1 MSHQRSKKKV
11 ISMEDWVTIKNL
23 RAKNPHMSLR
33 EIAKLLGISHNTV
46 KSTLGRDSPPEYERP
61 RKTSEKLLPFE
72 EVIFKMINVSKFK
85 GSRILDEILS
95 KGYTGGK
102 TTFYEHYA
110 KIKQIPQKHFKPYET
125 SPGEQSQFD
134 WSPYTVTIDGK
145 LTKVIIF
152 SYINSFSRYIVLEAS
167 VSENQGSVFEALEKG
182 IIESGGVPSRIQTD
196 NAKVFVKN
204 ASKNNFQ
211 WNERYLHFCGHYGFE
226 PSRSLPAHPWSKGK
240 VEKPFQYIENHFIA
254 GGSFESFEDFLS
266 RLKDFQKKMN
276 LRVHSSTKTAPA
288 ELIAREE
295 ESFTNLPNTRYV
307 GIKEE
312 IRKVSLDCLISFNG
326 NRYSVPWHFAGKQVW
341 IRISKGYFLEVYSQ
355 SNKLVASHGLLLDKG
370 KVVIVDS
377 HYRGNN
383 QRGGNFERLKQ
394 KFLESFP
401 SEEAFV
407 EKLKAQ
413 KRMNANLQLSKIIEL
428 IELYQRED
436 FYKAINKALIYNVFH
451 SSFIAG
457 YLEKNFKQTFKVTAI
472 EIGSNYKKENIK
484 RELKEYQLF

>member
-1 MSHQRSKKKV
+1 M
-11 ISMEDWVTIKNL
+11 ISMEDWVTIQTLKKRN
-23 RAKNPHMSLR
+23 NSLSNR
-33 EIAKLLGISHNTV
+33 EIGRLLGLSHNTV
-46 KSTLGRDSPPEYERP
+46 KRAIEKESPPEYERS
-61 RKTSEKLLPFE
+61 KKISDSLAPFE
-72 EVIFKMINVSKFK
+72 EVIFKMLNVNKFK
-85 GSRILDEILS
+85 GSRILEEILS
-95 KGYTGGK
+95 KGYSGSK
-102 TTFYEHYA
+102 STFYYYYQR
-110 KIKQIPQKHFKPYET
+110 IKQMPQKHYKPYET

-134 WSPYTVTIDGK
+134 WSPYTVTIDSK

-152 SYINSFSRYIVLEAS
+152 SYINSFCRYIVLEAS

-254 GGSFESFEDFLS
+254 GSSFESFEDFLS
-266 RLKDFQKKMN
+266 KLKDFQKKMN

-288 ELIAREE
+288 ELIERELS
-295 ESFTNLPNTRYV
+295 SFTKLPTSRYV

-341 IRISKGYFLEVYSQ
+341 IRISRGYFLEVYSQ
-355 SNKLVASHGLLLDKG
+355 NNKLVATHELLLEKG
-370 KVVIVDS
+370 RVVIEND

-401 SEEAFV
+401 SEEVFV

-428 IELYQRED
+428 IELYQKED
-436 FYKAINKALIYNVFH
+436 FYKAINKALTYNVFH

-457 YLEKNFKQTFKVTAI
+457 YLEKNFKQTFKVSAI
-472 EIGSNYKKENIK
+472 EIKSNYKGENIK
-484 RELKEYQLF
+484 RELKEYKLF

>member
-1 MSHQRSKKKV
+1 
-11 ISMEDWVTIKNL
+11 MEDWVTIQTLKKRN
-23 RAKNPHMSLR
+23 NSLSNR
-33 EIAKLLGISHNTV
+33 EIGRLLGLSHNTV
-46 KSTLGRDSPPEYERP
+46 KRAIEKESPPEYERSKKISP
-61 RKTSEKLLPFE
+61 SLLPFE
-72 EVIFKMINVSKFK
+72 EIIFKMINVNKFK
-85 GSRILDEILS
+85 GSRILEEILS
-95 KGYTGGK
+95 KGYSGSK
-102 TTFYEHYA
+102 STFYYYYQR
-110 KIKQIPQKHFKPYET
+110 IKQKPQKHYKPYET

-134 WSPYTVTIDGK
+134 WSPYTVSIGGK

-152 SYINSFSRYIVLEAS
+152 SYINGFSRYEVLEAS
-167 VSENQGSVFEALEKG
+167 VSENQGAVFEALEKG

-204 ASKNNFQ
+204 PSKNNFQ

-240 VEKPFQYIENHFIA
+240 VEKPFQYVENHFIA
-254 GGSFESFEDFLS
+254 GSSFESFEDFLN
-266 RLKDFQKKMN
+266 RLKDFQKKVN
-276 LRVHSSTKTAPA
+276 TRVHSSTKIAPV
-288 ELIAREE
+288 ELIARER

-355 SNKLVASHGLLLDKG
+355 SNKLVASHQLLLEKG
-370 KVVIVDS
+370 KVVIENA

-394 KFLESFP
+394 KFLERFP
-401 SEEAFV
+401 SEEVFV

-413 KRMNANLQLSKIIEL
+413 KRINANYQLSKIIEL
-428 IELYQRED
+428 MELYRKED
-436 FYKAINKALIYNVFH
+436 FYEAINKALIYNVFH

-457 YLEKNFKQTFKVTAI
+457 YLEKNFKQTFKVGAMVTEHCRSS
-472 EIGSNYKKENIK
+472 EIGNNYKGENIK

>member
-1 MSHQRSKKKV
+1 
-11 ISMEDWVTIKNL
+11 MEDWVTIQTLKKRN
-23 RAKNPHMSLR
+23 NSLSNR
-33 EIAKLLGISHNTV
+33 EIGRLLGLSHNTV
-46 KSTLGRDSPPEYERP
+46 KRAIEKESPPEYERSKKISP
-61 RKTSEKLLPFE
+61 SLLPFE
-72 EVIFKMINVSKFK
+72 EVIFKMLNVNKFK
-85 GSRILDEILS
+85 GSRILEEILS
-95 KGYTGGK
+95 KGYNGSK
-102 TTFYEHYA
+102 STFYYYYQR
-110 KIKQIPQKHFKPYET
+110 IKQKPQKHYKPYET

-152 SYINSFSRYIVLEAS
+152 SYINGFSRYEVLEAS

-204 ASKNNFQ
+204 PSKNNFQ

-240 VEKPFQYIENHFIA
+240 VEKPFQFVENHFIA
-254 GGSFESFEDFLS
+254 GNSFESFEDFLS
-266 RLKDFQKKMN
+266 KLKDFQKKVN
-276 LRVHSSTKTAPA
+276 TRVHSSTKTAPF
-288 ELIAREE
+288 ELIERELS
-295 ESFTNLPNTRYV
+295 SFTNLPTSRYV

-355 SNKLVASHGLLLDKG
+355 NNKLVATHELLLEKG
-370 KVVIVDS
+370 KVVIENA

-401 SEEAFV
+401 TEELFI

-413 KRMNANLQLSKIIEL
+413 KRMNTNLQLSKIIEL
-428 IELYQRED
+428 IELYQKED
-436 FYKAINKALIYNVFH
+436 FHKAINKALVYNVFH

-457 YLEKNFKQTFKVTAI
+457 YLEKNFKQTFKVSAV
-472 EIGSNYKKENIK
+472 EINNNYKGENIK

>member
-1 MSHQRSKKKV
+1 M
-11 ISMEDWVTIKNL
+11 ISMEDWVTIQTLKKRN
-23 RAKNPHMSLR
+23 NSLSNR
-33 EIAKLLGISHNTV
+33 EIGRLLGLSHNTV
-46 KSTLGRDSPPEYERP
+46 KRAIEKESPPEYERS
-61 RKTSEKLLPFE
+61 KKISDSLLPFE
-72 EVIFKMINVSKFK
+72 EVIFKMLNVSKFK
-85 GSRILDEILS
+85 GSRILEEILS
-95 KGYTGGK
+95 KGYSGSK
-102 TTFYEHYA
+102 STFYYYYQR
-110 KIKQIPQKHFKPYET
+110 IKQKPQKHYKPYET
-125 SPGEQSQFD
+125 FPGEQSQFD

-152 SYINSFSRYIVLEAS
+152 SYINGFSRYEVLEAS

-204 ASKNNFQ
+204 PSKNNFQ

-240 VEKPFQYIENHFIA
+240 VEKPFQYVENHFIA
-254 GGSFESFEDFLS
+254 GSSFESFEDFLS
-266 RLKDFQKKMN
+266 RLKVFQKRVN
-276 LRVHSSTKTAPA
+276 ARVHSSTKTAPV
-288 ELIAREE
+288 ELITREA
-295 ESFTNLPNTRYV
+295 ESFTNLPNKRYV

-355 SNKLVASHGLLLDKG
+355 SNKLVASHKLLLEKG
-370 KVVIVDS
+370 RVIIVDE

-394 KFLESFP
+394 KFLETFP
-401 SEEAFV
+401 SEEIFI

-413 KRMNANLQLSKIIEL
+413 KRINANHQLSKIIEL
-428 IELYQRED
+428 IELYQKED
-436 FYKAINKALIYNVFH
+436 FYEAINKALVYNVFH

-457 YLEKNFKQTFKVTAI
+457 YLEKNFKQTFKVSAI
-472 EIGSNYKKENIK
+472 EIGSNYKGENIK